1 MTVRPVRIDW
11 ESYMFVLFSGAGAGG
26 VLCGGCSETGKKKE
40 IHDKVF
46 IKDGTK
52 EAEIIPICGW
62 YNISAHK

>member
-1 MTVRPVRIDW
+1 MV
-11 ESYMFVLFSGAGAGG
+11 G
-26 VLCGGCSETGKKKE
+26 VQRQEKKKE
-40 IHDKVF
+40 EIVHDKVF